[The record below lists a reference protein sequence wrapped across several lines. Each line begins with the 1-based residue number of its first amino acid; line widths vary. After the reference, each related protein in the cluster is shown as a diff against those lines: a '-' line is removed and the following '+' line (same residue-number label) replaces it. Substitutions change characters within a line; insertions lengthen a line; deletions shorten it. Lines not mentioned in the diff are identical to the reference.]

1 MHHDTS
7 VSSLPDSKV
16 DSLTGRKPAKME
28 DTRRQ
33 SGTEPQLPGRSQSH
47 ITYSLAND
55 EKLMVQ
61 LVLYPSR
68 ASLLLFILSSTWR
81 RTWVISR
88 PLLKPTQVFPNGF

>member
-28 DTRRQ
+28 DARRQ
-33 SGTEPQLPGRSQSH
+33 SGTGQQLPGRSQSH
-47 ITYSLAND
+47 ITCSLAND

-61 LVLYPSR
+61 LVCIRAGPRCYYLFYP
-68 ASLLLFILSSTWR
+68 R
-81 RTWVISR
+81 R
-88 PLLKPTQVFPNGF
+88 GGAHG